1 MKIFITGGSGFIGSS
16 VVRNALSRGFK
27 VLNFDALTY
36 AGSKE
41 NLRSVENNENYD
53 FYHGNI
59 CDLDDL
65 NKMIHSFKPDGV
77 IHLAAESHVD
87 NSINSPFQFINTNII
102 GTFNILESVRLYLS
116 QNNKSLFKMIHVS
129 TDEVF
134 GSLSDVGAFHEQSRY
149 KPSSPYSASKASSDH
164 LVRAWHKTYKL
175 PLIITNCSNNF
186 GPYQYPEKLIP
197 LTILNCINGKNI
209 PIYGN
214 GKNIRDWL
222 YVEDHANALLKI
234 FSDGVLGESYNIG
247 TENELSNIELVNSI
261 CSVLDRLLP
270 VNYQYK
276 SLIEHVQDRPGH
288 DQRYAIDPS
297 KLYSELSW
305 KPEFSFQAALEDT
318 IRWYIENQ
326 EWINKVSNKL

>member
-1 MKIFITGGSGFIGSS
+1 MKLFVTGGSGFIGSS
-16 VVRNALSRGFK
+16 VIRNALKKGFH

-41 NLRSVENNENYD
+41 NLRSVENNEHYQ
-53 FYHGNI
+53 FFHGNI
-59 CDLDDL
+59 CNLDVL
-65 NKMIHSFKPDGV
+65 NKTIHAFKPDGI

-87 NSINSPFQFINTNII
+87 NSIHSPLEFINTNII

-116 QNNKSLFKMIHVS
+116 QTSRNEFKMIHVS

-134 GSLSDVGAFHEQSRY
+134 GSLSDEGTFNEQSRY
-149 KPSSPYSASKASSDH
+149 KPNSPYSASKASSDH
-164 LVRAWHKTYKL
+164 LVRAWNKTYKL
-175 PLIITNCSNNF
+175 PLIITNCSNNY
-186 GPYQYPEKLIP
+186 GPYQFPEKLIP
-197 LTILNCINGKNI
+197 LTILNCINRKKI

-222 YVEDHANALLKI
+222 YVEDHADALLKV
-234 FSDGVLGESYNIG
+234 FSDGVVGESYNIG

-261 CSVLDRLLP
+261 CSVMDRLLP
-270 VNYQYK
+270 ADYQYK

-288 DQRYAIDPS
+288 DQRYAINPS

-305 KPEFSFQAALEDT
+305 KPKFSFQAALEDT
-318 IRWYIENQ
+318 IKWYIENQ
-326 EWINKVSNKL
+326 EWINRVSNKL